1 MRRMIP
7 SKLIDWIKN
16 LKDKFIHN
24 SETNTTEFGGNVEV
38 DGNIQVNGRLVIE
51 SEPIDLFSAL
61 SISVDENNI
70 WSSPYTA
77 EYINE
82 FILKN
87 RFNYFS
93 FPLLSINRLPLT
105 YITFVKDSNYFEA
118 VFSYTYRGRGD
129 KNEYLSIILQQ
140 KDNGERVLYEFST

>member
-7 SKLIDWIKN
+7 SKLIDWIKS

-24 SETNTTEFGGNVEV
+24 SETNTTEFGGNIEV
-38 DGNIQVNGRLVIE
+38 DGNAQVNGRLVIE

-61 SISVDENNI
+61 SISVNENN

-77 EYINE
+77 EYIKD

-87 RFNYFS
+87 RLNYFS
-93 FPLLSINRLPLT
+93 FPLLSIDMLPLT
-105 YITFVKDSNYFEA
+105 DITFIKTSNYFKA
-118 VFSYTYRGRGD
+118 VFSYVYRGPGD
-129 KNEYLSIILQQ
+129 ANEYLSIILQQ
-140 KDNGERVLYEFST
+140 NHNGERVLYEFET